1 MLLGALAPRKIA
13 TERGPIPGLCHDS
26 SPAHAR
32 CHAHVQCDALSYCNT
47 TAGEATSL
55 LLPGFSCLLT
65 GDTVEGLQQRVA
77 AYIMKGPAV
86 AWMGGLWS
94 PQQAQQAQQGS
105 TAAEPSGRKLLG
117 RASSRT
123 SASHSRSADSG
134 SAGAGLPAPLLQ
146 LGGGGGAGAVAG
158 SRCRR
163 ALLQGGDS
171 TTADG
176 IWLRYT
182 RENNTLYRGP
192 SLAGPPLVAVDE
204 ADCATEC
211 SKQPNCTQWA
221 LCPANETSG

>member
-1 MLLGALAPRKIA
+1 M
-13 TERGPIPGLCHDS
+13 
-26 SPAHAR
+26 
-32 CHAHVQCDALSYCNT
+32 QCDALSYCNT
-47 TAGEATSL
+47 TAGEASTL

-65 GDTVEGLQQRVA
+65 GDTVEGLQQRTA

-94 PQQAQQAQQGS
+94 PQQAQQEAAG
-105 TAAEPSGRKLLG
+105 AEPSGRKLLG
-117 RASSRT
+117 RAGSRSLASQRHSSG
-123 SASHSRSADSG
+123 SRSAAATS
-134 SAGAGLPAPLLQ
+134 LPAPLRQ
-146 LGGGGGAGAVAG
+146 LGGGAAG
-158 SRCRR
+158 SGSGNRRR
-163 ALLQGGDS
+163 ALLQGGE
-171 TTADG
+171 AAAPDG

-221 LCPANETSG
+221 LCPANETQG